1 MRTSDYKLAARRAL
15 YIAAVADAI
24 ALVALAGGSHEISPV
39 ALILA
44 APVFLVFDLTR
55 DLAGHWY
62 WDSWMFWPISALL
75 VFPVGL
81 ALCIPCMLTLAPY
94 QRHAWHLTPQSRGTR
109 QKRRAPHCER

>member
-24 ALVALAGGSHEISPV
+24 ALVALAGGTHEISLV

-55 DLAGHWY
+55 NLAGHWY

-75 VFPVGL
+75 VFPWDW
-81 ALCIPCMLTLAPY
+81 LCAFPVCLLWLHTSDSHGI
-94 QRHAWHLTPQSRGTR
+94 
-109 QKRRAPHCER
+109 